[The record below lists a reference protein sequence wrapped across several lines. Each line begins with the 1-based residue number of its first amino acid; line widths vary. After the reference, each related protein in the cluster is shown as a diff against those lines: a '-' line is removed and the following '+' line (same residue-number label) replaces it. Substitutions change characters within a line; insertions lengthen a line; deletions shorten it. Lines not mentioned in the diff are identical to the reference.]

1 MFSGRPFRIWL
12 LKLILFILVKS
23 PYIFYIRCCLSQS
36 TYPHP
41 THHQKEHDRC
51 KQQHATTTKQA
62 LHSLSHT
69 IMGLCASTP
78 SQPPTQD
85 PATTTTTDPTSIPTL
100 TSTTT
105 TSLTTNA
112 SSSTTD
118 QVKVTSSFM
127 RRIAANMRS
136 GNQRS
141 TQKDF
146 KPSIQF
152 LTIISS
158 PTTPFNV
165 YSRIILTEVLRTIS
179 GEYCILH
186 MVDDVREQI
195 LSCYFPK
202 INGTAIASGIGKDSS
217 MASSSSGRKQQM
229 DRPIFWT
236 TDLKDDNNEEEE
248 RSLVAKTCLE
258 GHAYNLEDV
267 TRHKSFNPKKD
278 LPLGLQLSQL
288 KSFCIQPIRYMGD
301 QTRIIGK

>member
-1 MFSGRPFRIWL
+1 
-12 LKLILFILVKS
+12 
-23 PYIFYIRCCLSQS
+23 
-36 TYPHP
+36 
-41 THHQKEHDRC
+41 
-51 KQQHATTTKQA
+51 
-62 LHSLSHT
+62 
-69 IMGLCASTP
+69 MGLCASTP

-85 PATTTTTDPTSIPTL
+85 PATNTTATDPTI
-100 TSTTT
+100 TSTTIS
-105 TSLTTNA
+105 SLTTNT
-112 SSSTTD
+112 SSSPTD
-118 QVKVTSSFM
+118 QVKDNSSFM
-127 RRIAANMRS
+127 RRIAAQLRS

-165 YSRIILTEVLRTIS
+165 YSRIVLTEVLRTIS

-202 INGTAIASGIGKDSS
+202 INGSAIASGIGK
-217 MASSSSGRKQQM
+217 KQQM

-236 TDLKDDNNEEEE
+236 TDLMDDSNKEEE
-248 RSLVAKTCLE
+248 RSLVEKTCLE

-267 TRHKSFNPKKD
+267 TRHKSFNPRKD
-278 LPLGLQLSQL
+278 LPLGLQLSQV